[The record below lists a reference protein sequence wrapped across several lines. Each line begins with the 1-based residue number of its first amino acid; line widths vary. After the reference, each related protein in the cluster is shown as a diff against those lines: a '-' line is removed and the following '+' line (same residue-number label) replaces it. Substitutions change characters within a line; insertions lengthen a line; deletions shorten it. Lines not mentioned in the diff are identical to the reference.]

1 MTPTFASSSSCGSP
15 RLVNDDH
22 GDRVVVVVV
31 RLDHHHHGVVDTA
44 SRSRRVAVQVP
55 SSLNVVPTT
64 CIYICIY
71 IYSRVS
77 ITRQFAPVSTER
89 NDRSSST
96 CHTLGVAH
104 FYFCGLRW
112 LAHSFRRPPTRA
124 CIARRS
130 RTGTQHDVRLPDVLT

>member
-64 CIYICIY
+64 CIYMYIY
-71 IYSRVS
+71 ILGCQLLGSSLLYR
-77 ITRQFAPVSTER
+77 R
-89 NDRSSST
+89 NGTIDHHR
-96 CHTLGVAH
+96 HVTLWA
-104 FYFCGLRW
+104 LRI
-112 LAHSFRRPPTRA
+112 F
-124 CIARRS
+124 IFV
-130 RTGTQHDVRLPDVLT
+130 G